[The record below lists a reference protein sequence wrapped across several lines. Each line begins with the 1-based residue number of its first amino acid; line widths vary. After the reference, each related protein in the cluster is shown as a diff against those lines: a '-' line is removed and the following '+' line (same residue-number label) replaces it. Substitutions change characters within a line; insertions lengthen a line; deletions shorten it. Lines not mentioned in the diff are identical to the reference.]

1 MIRYIHEPTEKMQ
14 LLVVRRN
21 PEMITLLEN
30 PCERA
35 QLLAVM
41 ADSGLITAIGSPSAN
56 TQLSVVRKDPH
67 LIREISVPDW
77 KAQLYAVGQDPELI
91 RFISEPAEK
100 VQLSVLNGD
109 ASLIRLVRTPTE
121 KAQMLAVGRNSSL
134 IGHIKNPTEKVQLMA
149 VHDSPAN
156 ILRIKNPSR
165 QACLSCLGSVMPGGT
180 AGIHFKEDI
189 SEAVK
194 NLFTRLGEIEER
206 YGELMRDAGHM
217 DTYDAR
223 YEATEKAEAYRTRKI
238 SAAVGTFRK
247 EAVLETSAVPE
258 KTVAVEKTEATEAQP
273 SSGEM
278 RFKGGRRELTLDDGT
293 ELQARWVLACDGA
306 ESHTRRL
313 AGIGVSR
320 FEYRQHCMLINIDT
334 DFAQEDITWQQ
345 FTPSGPRA
353 FLPLPGRH
361 GSLVW
366 YDSPA
371 RIRALAAMSNEALA
385 VEVRRHFPSRLGG
398 FTVTGKGSFPL
409 VRRHANDYHAGRV
422 VLLGDAAHTINPLA
436 GQGVNLGFKDV
447 ACWAGLLGKAGA
459 QWHELALAGRYEGR
473 RRPDN
478 LLMQS
483 GMDLFYGVFS
493 NEIGPLRLARNLA
506 LNLADK
512 AGPLKEMALRY
523 ALGLV

>member
-1 MIRYIHEPTEKMQ
+1 MEQCDIAIVGAGMVGAATA
-14 LLVVRRN
+14 
-21 PEMITLLEN
+21 
-30 PCERA
+30 C
-35 QLLAVM
+35 LLA
-41 ADSGLITAIGSPSAN
+41 AEG
-56 TQLSVVRKDPH
+56 LSVRVIETWLPEPYAPEQPLDLRVSAISQASVALLTRAGAWQYLQQMRLCPYRRLETWELDGFATRFDAVDLGLPQLGYIIENR
-67 LIREISVPDW
+67 LI
-77 KAQLYAVGQDPELI
+77 QLALLKRMEDFPTIQTH
-91 RFISEPAEK
+91 
-100 VQLSVLNGD
+100 
-109 ASLIRLVRTPTE
+109 TP
-121 KAQMLAVGRNSSL
+121 
-134 IGHIKNPTEKVQLMA
+134 
-149 VHDSPAN
+149 
-156 ILRIKNPSR
+156 
-165 QACLSCLGSVMPGGT
+165 
-180 AGIHFKEDI
+180 
-189 SEAVK
+189 
-194 NLFTRLGEIEER
+194 
-206 YGELMRDAGHM
+206 
-217 DTYDAR
+217 
-223 YEATEKAEAYRTRKI
+223 
-238 SAAVGTFRK
+238 AAVTSLRQGADD
-247 EAVLETSAVPE
+247 AV
-258 KTVAVEKTEATEAQP
+258 
-273 SSGEM
+273 
-278 RFKGGRRELTLDDGT
+278 LTLDDGT

-398 FTVTGKGSFPL
+398 FTVTDKGSFPL

>member
-1 MIRYIHEPTEKMQ
+1 MEQCDIAIVGAGMVGAATA
-14 LLVVRRN
+14 
-21 PEMITLLEN
+21 
-30 PCERA
+30 C
-35 QLLAVM
+35 LLA
-41 ADSGLITAIGSPSAN
+41 AEG
-56 TQLSVVRKDPH
+56 LSVRV
-67 LIREISVPDW
+67 IE
-77 KAQLYAVGQDPELI
+77 
-91 RFISEPAEK
+91 
-100 VQLSVLNGD
+100 
-109 ASLIRLVRTPTE
+109 
-121 KAQMLAVGRNSSL
+121 
-134 IGHIKNPTEKVQLMA
+134 
-149 VHDSPAN
+149 
-156 ILRIKNPSR
+156 
-165 QACLSCLGSVMPGGT
+165 
-180 AGIHFKEDI
+180 
-189 SEAVK
+189 
-194 NLFTRLGEIEER
+194 TRLPEPYAPEQPLDLRVSAISQASVALLTRAGAWQYLQQMRLCPYRRLETWELDGFATRFDAVDLGLPQLGYIIENRLIQLALLKRME
-206 YGELMRDAGHM
+206 DFPTIQTH
-217 DTYDAR
+217 TP
-223 YEATEKAEAYRTRKI
+223 
-238 SAAVGTFRK
+238 AAVTSLRQGADD
-247 EAVLETSAVPE
+247 AV
-258 KTVAVEKTEATEAQP
+258 
-273 SSGEM
+273 
-278 RFKGGRRELTLDDGT
+278 LTLDDGT

-345 FTPSGPRA
+345 FTSSGPRA

-398 FTVTGKGSFPL
+398 FTVTDKGSFPL

>member
-1 MIRYIHEPTEKMQ
+1 MEQCDIAIVGAGMVGAATA
-14 LLVVRRN
+14 
-21 PEMITLLEN
+21 
-30 PCERA
+30 C
-35 QLLAVM
+35 LLA
-41 ADSGLITAIGSPSAN
+41 AEG
-56 TQLSVVRKDPH
+56 LSVRV
-67 LIREISVPDW
+67 IE
-77 KAQLYAVGQDPELI
+77 
-91 RFISEPAEK
+91 
-100 VQLSVLNGD
+100 
-109 ASLIRLVRTPTE
+109 
-121 KAQMLAVGRNSSL
+121 
-134 IGHIKNPTEKVQLMA
+134 
-149 VHDSPAN
+149 
-156 ILRIKNPSR
+156 
-165 QACLSCLGSVMPGGT
+165 
-180 AGIHFKEDI
+180 
-189 SEAVK
+189 
-194 NLFTRLGEIEER
+194 TRLPEPYAPEQPLDLRVSAISQASVALLTRVGAWQYLQQMRLCPYRRLETWELDGFATRFDAVDLGLPQLGYIIENRLIQLALLKRME
-206 YGELMRDAGHM
+206 DFPTIQTH
-217 DTYDAR
+217 TP
-223 YEATEKAEAYRTRKI
+223 
-238 SAAVGTFRK
+238 AAVTSLRQSADD
-247 EAVLETSAVPE
+247 AV
-258 KTVAVEKTEATEAQP
+258 
-273 SSGEM
+273 
-278 RFKGGRRELTLDDGT
+278 LTLDDGT
-293 ELQARWVLACDGA
+293 ALQARWVLACDGA

-313 AGIGVSR
+313 AGIGGSR

-398 FTVTGKGSFPL
+398 FTVTDKGSFPL

>member
-1 MIRYIHEPTEKMQ
+1 MEQCDIAIVGAGMVGAATA
-14 LLVVRRN
+14 
-21 PEMITLLEN
+21 
-30 PCERA
+30 C
-35 QLLAVM
+35 LLA
-41 ADSGLITAIGSPSAN
+41 AEG
-56 TQLSVVRKDPH
+56 LSVRV
-67 LIREISVPDW
+67 IE
-77 KAQLYAVGQDPELI
+77 
-91 RFISEPAEK
+91 
-100 VQLSVLNGD
+100 
-109 ASLIRLVRTPTE
+109 
-121 KAQMLAVGRNSSL
+121 
-134 IGHIKNPTEKVQLMA
+134 
-149 VHDSPAN
+149 
-156 ILRIKNPSR
+156 
-165 QACLSCLGSVMPGGT
+165 
-180 AGIHFKEDI
+180 
-189 SEAVK
+189 
-194 NLFTRLGEIEER
+194 TRLPEPYAPEQSLDLRVSAISQASVALLTRAGAWQYLQQMRLCPYRRLETWELDGFATRFDAVDLGLPQLGYIIENRLIQLALLKRME
-206 YGELMRDAGHM
+206 DFPTIQTH
-217 DTYDAR
+217 TP
-223 YEATEKAEAYRTRKI
+223 
-238 SAAVGTFRK
+238 AAVTSLRQGADD
-247 EAVLETSAVPE
+247 AV
-258 KTVAVEKTEATEAQP
+258 
-273 SSGEM
+273 
-278 RFKGGRRELTLDDGT
+278 LTLDDGT

-398 FTVTGKGSFPL
+398 FTVTDKGSFPL

-447 ACWAGLLGKAGA
+447 ACWAELLGKAGA

>member
-1 MIRYIHEPTEKMQ
+1 MEQCDIAIVGAGMVGAATACLLAAQGLSVRVIETQ
-14 LLVVRRN
+14 L
-21 PEMITLLEN
+21 PEHYAPEQPLDLRVSAISQASVALLEQAGAWHHLQQMRLCPYRRLETWELDGFATRFN
-30 PCERA
+30 AADLGLP
-35 QLLAVM
+35 QLGYIIENRL
-41 ADSGLITAIGSPSAN
+41 
-56 TQLSVVRKDPH
+56 
-67 LIREISVPDW
+67 
-77 KAQLYAVGQDPELI
+77 
-91 RFISEPAEK
+91 
-100 VQLSVLNGD
+100 VQLALLKRMEDFPNIQTHTPAAVT
-109 ASLIRLVRTPTE
+109 SL
-121 KAQMLAVGRNSSL
+121 
-134 IGHIKNPTEKVQLMA
+134 
-149 VHDSPAN
+149 
-156 ILRIKNPSR
+156 R
-165 QACLSCLGSVMPGGT
+165 QSA
-180 AGIHFKEDI
+180 D
-189 SEAVK
+189 EAV
-194 NLFTRLGEIEER
+194 
-206 YGELMRDAGHM
+206 
-217 DTYDAR
+217 
-223 YEATEKAEAYRTRKI
+223 
-238 SAAVGTFRK
+238 
-247 EAVLETSAVPE
+247 
-258 KTVAVEKTEATEAQP
+258 
-273 SSGEM
+273 
-278 RFKGGRRELTLDDGT
+278 LTLDDGT
-293 ELQARWVLACDGA
+293 ELATRWVLACDGA
-306 ESHTRRL
+306 ESHTRKL

-353 FLPLPGRH
+353 FLPLTGQH

-371 RIRALAAMSNEALA
+371 RIRALAAMSNEGLA
-385 VEVRRHFPSRLGG
+385 AEVRRHFPSRLGG

-447 ACWAGLLGKAGA
+447 ACWVDLLQGAGA
-459 QWHELALAGRYEGR
+459 DWHQAVLAERYERR

-493 NEIGPLRLARNLA
+493 NEIGPLKLARNLA

>member
-1 MIRYIHEPTEKMQ
+1 MEQCDIAIVGAGMVGAATA
-14 LLVVRRN
+14 
-21 PEMITLLEN
+21 
-30 PCERA
+30 C
-35 QLLAVM
+35 LLA
-41 ADSGLITAIGSPSAN
+41 AEG
-56 TQLSVVRKDPH
+56 LSVRV
-67 LIREISVPDW
+67 IE
-77 KAQLYAVGQDPELI
+77 
-91 RFISEPAEK
+91 
-100 VQLSVLNGD
+100 
-109 ASLIRLVRTPTE
+109 
-121 KAQMLAVGRNSSL
+121 
-134 IGHIKNPTEKVQLMA
+134 
-149 VHDSPAN
+149 
-156 ILRIKNPSR
+156 
-165 QACLSCLGSVMPGGT
+165 
-180 AGIHFKEDI
+180 
-189 SEAVK
+189 
-194 NLFTRLGEIEER
+194 TRLPEPYAPEQSLDLRVSAISQASVALLTRAGAWQYLQQMRLCPYRRLETWELDGFATRFDAVDLGLPQLGYIIENRLIQLALLKRME
-206 YGELMRDAGHM
+206 DFPTIQTH
-217 DTYDAR
+217 TP
-223 YEATEKAEAYRTRKI
+223 
-238 SAAVGTFRK
+238 AAVTSLRQSADD
-247 EAVLETSAVPE
+247 AV
-258 KTVAVEKTEATEAQP
+258 
-273 SSGEM
+273 
-278 RFKGGRRELTLDDGT
+278 LTLDDGT

-371 RIRALAAMSNEALA
+371 RIRALAAMSNETLA

-398 FTVTGKGSFPL
+398 FTVTAKGSFPL

-447 ACWAGLLGKAGA
+447 ACWTGLLGKAGA

>member
-1 MIRYIHEPTEKMQ
+1 MEQCDIAIVGAGMVGAATA
-14 LLVVRRN
+14 
-21 PEMITLLEN
+21 
-30 PCERA
+30 C
-35 QLLAVM
+35 LLA
-41 ADSGLITAIGSPSAN
+41 AEG
-56 TQLSVVRKDPH
+56 LSVRV
-67 LIREISVPDW
+67 IE
-77 KAQLYAVGQDPELI
+77 
-91 RFISEPAEK
+91 
-100 VQLSVLNGD
+100 
-109 ASLIRLVRTPTE
+109 
-121 KAQMLAVGRNSSL
+121 
-134 IGHIKNPTEKVQLMA
+134 
-149 VHDSPAN
+149 
-156 ILRIKNPSR
+156 
-165 QACLSCLGSVMPGGT
+165 
-180 AGIHFKEDI
+180 
-189 SEAVK
+189 
-194 NLFTRLGEIEER
+194 TRLPEPYAPGQPLDLRVSAISQASVALLTRAGAWQYLQQMRLCPYRRLETWELDGFATRFDAVDLGLPQLGYIIENRLIQLALLKRME
-206 YGELMRDAGHM
+206 DFPTIQTH
-217 DTYDAR
+217 TP
-223 YEATEKAEAYRTRKI
+223 
-238 SAAVGTFRK
+238 AAVTSLRQGADD
-247 EAVLETSAVPE
+247 AV
-258 KTVAVEKTEATEAQP
+258 
-273 SSGEM
+273 
-278 RFKGGRRELTLDDGT
+278 LTLDDGT

-398 FTVTGKGSFPL
+398 FTVTDKGSFPL

>member
-1 MIRYIHEPTEKMQ
+1 MEQCDIAIVGAGMVGAATA
-14 LLVVRRN
+14 
-21 PEMITLLEN
+21 
-30 PCERA
+30 C
-35 QLLAVM
+35 LLA
-41 ADSGLITAIGSPSAN
+41 AEG
-56 TQLSVVRKDPH
+56 LSVRV
-67 LIREISVPDW
+67 IE
-77 KAQLYAVGQDPELI
+77 
-91 RFISEPAEK
+91 
-100 VQLSVLNGD
+100 
-109 ASLIRLVRTPTE
+109 
-121 KAQMLAVGRNSSL
+121 
-134 IGHIKNPTEKVQLMA
+134 
-149 VHDSPAN
+149 
-156 ILRIKNPSR
+156 
-165 QACLSCLGSVMPGGT
+165 
-180 AGIHFKEDI
+180 
-189 SEAVK
+189 
-194 NLFTRLGEIEER
+194 TRLPEPYAPEQSLDLRVSAISQASVALLTRAGAWQYLQQMRLCPYRRLETWELDGFATRFDAVDLGLPQLGYIIENRLIQLALLKRME
-206 YGELMRDAGHM
+206 DFPTIQTH
-217 DTYDAR
+217 TP
-223 YEATEKAEAYRTRKI
+223 
-238 SAAVGTFRK
+238 AAVTSLRQGADD
-247 EAVLETSAVPE
+247 AV
-258 KTVAVEKTEATEAQP
+258 
-273 SSGEM
+273 
-278 RFKGGRRELTLDDGT
+278 LTLDDGT

-334 DFAQEDITWQQ
+334 DFVQEDITWQQ

-398 FTVTGKGSFPL
+398 FTVTDKGSFPL

>member
-1 MIRYIHEPTEKMQ
+1 MEQCDIAIVGAGMVGAATA
-14 LLVVRRN
+14 
-21 PEMITLLEN
+21 
-30 PCERA
+30 C
-35 QLLAVM
+35 LLA
-41 ADSGLITAIGSPSAN
+41 AEG
-56 TQLSVVRKDPH
+56 LSVRV
-67 LIREISVPDW
+67 IE
-77 KAQLYAVGQDPELI
+77 
-91 RFISEPAEK
+91 
-100 VQLSVLNGD
+100 
-109 ASLIRLVRTPTE
+109 
-121 KAQMLAVGRNSSL
+121 
-134 IGHIKNPTEKVQLMA
+134 
-149 VHDSPAN
+149 
-156 ILRIKNPSR
+156 
-165 QACLSCLGSVMPGGT
+165 
-180 AGIHFKEDI
+180 
-189 SEAVK
+189 
-194 NLFTRLGEIEER
+194 TRLPEPYAPEQPLDLRVSAISQASVALLTRAGAWQYLQQMRLCPYRRLETWELDGFATCFDAVELGLPQLGYIIENRLIQLALLKRMED
-206 YGELMRDAGHM
+206 LPTIQTH
-217 DTYDAR
+217 TP
-223 YEATEKAEAYRTRKI
+223 
-238 SAAVGTFRK
+238 AAVTSLRQGADD
-247 EAVLETSAVPE
+247 AV
-258 KTVAVEKTEATEAQP
+258 
-273 SSGEM
+273 
-278 RFKGGRRELTLDDGT
+278 LTLDDGT

-398 FTVTGKGSFPL
+398 FTVTAKGSFPL

-447 ACWAGLLGKAGA
+447 ACWTGLLGKAGA

>member
-1 MIRYIHEPTEKMQ
+1 MEQCDIAIVGAGMVGAATACLLAAQGLSVRVIETQ
-14 LLVVRRN
+14 L
-21 PEMITLLEN
+21 PEHYARSQPLDLRVSAISQASVALLEQAGAWHHLQQMRLCPYRRLETWELDGFATRFN
-30 PCERA
+30 AADLGLP
-35 QLLAVM
+35 QLGYIIENRL
-41 ADSGLITAIGSPSAN
+41 
-56 TQLSVVRKDPH
+56 
-67 LIREISVPDW
+67 
-77 KAQLYAVGQDPELI
+77 
-91 RFISEPAEK
+91 
-100 VQLSVLNGD
+100 VQLALLKRMEDFPNIQTHTPAAVT
-109 ASLIRLVRTPTE
+109 SL
-121 KAQMLAVGRNSSL
+121 
-134 IGHIKNPTEKVQLMA
+134 
-149 VHDSPAN
+149 
-156 ILRIKNPSR
+156 R
-165 QACLSCLGSVMPGGT
+165 QSA
-180 AGIHFKEDI
+180 D
-189 SEAVK
+189 EAV
-194 NLFTRLGEIEER
+194 
-206 YGELMRDAGHM
+206 
-217 DTYDAR
+217 
-223 YEATEKAEAYRTRKI
+223 
-238 SAAVGTFRK
+238 
-247 EAVLETSAVPE
+247 
-258 KTVAVEKTEATEAQP
+258 
-273 SSGEM
+273 
-278 RFKGGRRELTLDDGT
+278 LTLDDGS
-293 ELQARWVLACDGA
+293 ELAARWVLACDGA
-306 ESHTRRL
+306 ESHTRKL

-353 FLPLPGRH
+353 FLPLTGQH

-385 VEVRRHFPSRLGG
+385 AEVRRHFPSRLGG

-447 ACWAGLLGKAGA
+447 ACWVDLLQGAGA
-459 QWHELALAGRYEGR
+459 DWHQAVLAERYERR

-493 NEIGPLRLARNLA
+493 NEIGPLKLARNLA

>member
-1 MIRYIHEPTEKMQ
+1 MEQCDIAIVGAGMVGAATA
-14 LLVVRRN
+14 
-21 PEMITLLEN
+21 
-30 PCERA
+30 C
-35 QLLAVM
+35 LLA
-41 ADSGLITAIGSPSAN
+41 AEG
-56 TQLSVVRKDPH
+56 LSVRV
-67 LIREISVPDW
+67 IE
-77 KAQLYAVGQDPELI
+77 
-91 RFISEPAEK
+91 
-100 VQLSVLNGD
+100 
-109 ASLIRLVRTPTE
+109 
-121 KAQMLAVGRNSSL
+121 
-134 IGHIKNPTEKVQLMA
+134 
-149 VHDSPAN
+149 
-156 ILRIKNPSR
+156 
-165 QACLSCLGSVMPGGT
+165 
-180 AGIHFKEDI
+180 
-189 SEAVK
+189 
-194 NLFTRLGEIEER
+194 TRLPEPYAPEQSLDLRVSAISQASVALLTRAGAWQYLQQMRLCPYRRLETWELDGFATRFDAVDLGLPQLGYIIENRLIQLALLKRME
-206 YGELMRDAGHM
+206 DFPTIQTH
-217 DTYDAR
+217 TP
-223 YEATEKAEAYRTRKI
+223 
-238 SAAVGTFRK
+238 AAVTSLRQGADD
-247 EAVLETSAVPE
+247 AV
-258 KTVAVEKTEATEAQP
+258 
-273 SSGEM
+273 
-278 RFKGGRRELTLDDGT
+278 LTLDDGT

-398 FTVTGKGSFPL
+398 FTVTVKGSFPL

-447 ACWAGLLGKAGA
+447 ACWTGLLGKAGA

>member
-1 MIRYIHEPTEKMQ
+1 MEQCDIAIVGAGMVGAATA
-14 LLVVRRN
+14 
-21 PEMITLLEN
+21 
-30 PCERA
+30 C
-35 QLLAVM
+35 LLA
-41 ADSGLITAIGSPSAN
+41 AEG
-56 TQLSVVRKDPH
+56 LSVRV
-67 LIREISVPDW
+67 IE
-77 KAQLYAVGQDPELI
+77 
-91 RFISEPAEK
+91 
-100 VQLSVLNGD
+100 
-109 ASLIRLVRTPTE
+109 
-121 KAQMLAVGRNSSL
+121 
-134 IGHIKNPTEKVQLMA
+134 
-149 VHDSPAN
+149 
-156 ILRIKNPSR
+156 
-165 QACLSCLGSVMPGGT
+165 
-180 AGIHFKEDI
+180 
-189 SEAVK
+189 
-194 NLFTRLGEIEER
+194 TRLPEPYAPEQPLDLRVSAISQASVALLTRAGAWQYLQQMRLCPYRRLETWELDGFATRFDAVDLGLPQLGYIIENRLIQLALLKRME
-206 YGELMRDAGHM
+206 DFPTIQTH
-217 DTYDAR
+217 TP
-223 YEATEKAEAYRTRKI
+223 
-238 SAAVGTFRK
+238 AAVTSLRQSADD
-247 EAVLETSAVPE
+247 AV
-258 KTVAVEKTEATEAQP
+258 
-273 SSGEM
+273 
-278 RFKGGRRELTLDDGT
+278 LTLDDGT

-313 AGIGVSR
+313 ADIGVSR

-398 FTVTGKGSFPL
+398 FTVTAKGSFPL

>member
-1 MIRYIHEPTEKMQ
+1 MRLCPYRRLETWELDGFATRFNAADLGLPQLGYIIENRLVQLALLKRMEDFPTIQ
-14 LLVVRRN
+14 THT
-21 PEMITLLEN
+21 P
-30 PCERA
+30 A
-35 QLLAVM
+35 AVM
-41 ADSGLITAIGSPSAN
+41 SLHQSAD
-56 TQLSVVRKDPH
+56 
-67 LIREISVPDW
+67 
-77 KAQLYAVGQDPELI
+77 
-91 RFISEPAEK
+91 
-100 VQLSVLNGD
+100 
-109 ASLIRLVRTPTE
+109 
-121 KAQMLAVGRNSSL
+121 
-134 IGHIKNPTEKVQLMA
+134 
-149 VHDSPAN
+149 
-156 ILRIKNPSR
+156 
-165 QACLSCLGSVMPGGT
+165 
-180 AGIHFKEDI
+180 
-189 SEAVK
+189 EAV
-194 NLFTRLGEIEER
+194 
-206 YGELMRDAGHM
+206 
-217 DTYDAR
+217 
-223 YEATEKAEAYRTRKI
+223 
-238 SAAVGTFRK
+238 
-247 EAVLETSAVPE
+247 
-258 KTVAVEKTEATEAQP
+258 
-273 SSGEM
+273 
-278 RFKGGRRELTLDDGT
+278 LTLDDGT
-293 ELQARWVLACDGA
+293 ELAARWVLACDGA
-306 ESHTRRL
+306 ESHTRKL

-353 FLPLPGRH
+353 FLPLPGQH

-371 RIRALAAMSNEALA
+371 RIRALAAMSNEGLA
-385 VEVRRHFPSRLGG
+385 AEVRRHFPSRLGG

-447 ACWAGLLGKAGA
+447 ACWADLLQGAGA
-459 QWHELALAGRYEGR
+459 DWHQLALAERYERR

-493 NEIGPLRLARNLA
+493 NEIGPLKLARNLA

>member
-1 MIRYIHEPTEKMQ
+1 MEQCDIAIVGAGMVGAATAC
-14 LLVVRRN
+14 LLAAQGLSVRVIETRL
-21 PEMITLLEN
+21 PEQYAPEQPLDLRVSAISQASGALLEQAGAWQHLQQMRLCPYRRLETWELDGFATRFN
-30 PCERA
+30 AADLGLP
-35 QLLAVM
+35 QLGYIIENRL
-41 ADSGLITAIGSPSAN
+41 
-56 TQLSVVRKDPH
+56 
-67 LIREISVPDW
+67 
-77 KAQLYAVGQDPELI
+77 
-91 RFISEPAEK
+91 
-100 VQLSVLNGD
+100 VQLALLRRMEDFPN
-109 ASLIRLVRTPTE
+109 IQTHTP
-121 KAQMLAVGRNSSL
+121 AAVKG
-134 IGHIKNPTEKVQLMA
+134 
-149 VHDSPAN
+149 
-156 ILRIKNPSR
+156 LRQS
-165 QACLSCLGSVMPGGT
+165 A
-180 AGIHFKEDI
+180 D
-189 SEAVK
+189 EAV
-194 NLFTRLGEIEER
+194 
-206 YGELMRDAGHM
+206 
-217 DTYDAR
+217 
-223 YEATEKAEAYRTRKI
+223 
-238 SAAVGTFRK
+238 
-247 EAVLETSAVPE
+247 
-258 KTVAVEKTEATEAQP
+258 
-273 SSGEM
+273 
-278 RFKGGRRELTLDDGT
+278 LTLDDGS
-293 ELQARWVLACDGA
+293 ELAARWVLACDGA
-306 ESHTRRL
+306 ESHTRKL

-334 DFAQEDITWQQ
+334 DFEQEDITWQQ

-385 VEVRRHFPSRLGG
+385 TEVRRHFPSRLGG
-398 FTVTGKGSFPL
+398 FAVTAKGSFPL

-447 ACWAGLLGKAGA
+447 ACWNDLLQGAGA
-459 QWHELALAGRYEGR
+459 DWHQLALAGRYERR

-493 NEIGPLRLARNLA
+493 NEIGPLKLARNLA

>member
-1 MIRYIHEPTEKMQ
+1 MEQCDIAIVGAGMVGAATA
-14 LLVVRRN
+14 
-21 PEMITLLEN
+21 
-30 PCERA
+30 C
-35 QLLAVM
+35 LLA
-41 ADSGLITAIGSPSAN
+41 AEG
-56 TQLSVVRKDPH
+56 LSVRV
-67 LIREISVPDW
+67 IE
-77 KAQLYAVGQDPELI
+77 
-91 RFISEPAEK
+91 
-100 VQLSVLNGD
+100 
-109 ASLIRLVRTPTE
+109 
-121 KAQMLAVGRNSSL
+121 
-134 IGHIKNPTEKVQLMA
+134 
-149 VHDSPAN
+149 
-156 ILRIKNPSR
+156 
-165 QACLSCLGSVMPGGT
+165 
-180 AGIHFKEDI
+180 
-189 SEAVK
+189 
-194 NLFTRLGEIEER
+194 TRLPEPYAPEQSLDLRVSAISQASVALLTRAGAWQYLQQMRLCPYRRLETWELDGFATRFDAVDLGLPQLGYIIENRLIQLALLKRME
-206 YGELMRDAGHM
+206 DFPTIQTH
-217 DTYDAR
+217 TP
-223 YEATEKAEAYRTRKI
+223 
-238 SAAVGTFRK
+238 AAVTSLRQSADD
-247 EAVLETSAVPE
+247 AV
-258 KTVAVEKTEATEAQP
+258 
-273 SSGEM
+273 
-278 RFKGGRRELTLDDGT
+278 LTLDDGT

-306 ESHTRRL
+306 ESQTRRL

-398 FTVTGKGSFPL
+398 FTVTDKGSFPL

-447 ACWAGLLGKAGA
+447 ACWTGLLGKAGA

>member
-1 MIRYIHEPTEKMQ
+1 MEHCDIAIVGAGMVGAATACLLAAQGLSIRVIETQLPAPYAPEQPLDLRVSAISQASVALLTQAGAWQGLQQMRLCPYRRLETWELDGFATRFDAADLGLPQLGYIIENRLVQ
-14 LLVVRRN
+14 LALLKRMEDFPNIQTHTPAAVTRLQQSADHA
-21 PEMITLLEN
+21 TLL
-30 PCERA
+30 
-35 QLLAVM
+35 
-41 ADSGLITAIGSPSAN
+41 
-56 TQLSVVRKDPH
+56 
-67 LIREISVPDW
+67 
-77 KAQLYAVGQDPELI
+77 
-91 RFISEPAEK
+91 
-100 VQLSVLNGD
+100 
-109 ASLIRLVRTPTE
+109 
-121 KAQMLAVGRNSSL
+121 
-134 IGHIKNPTEKVQLMA
+134 
-149 VHDSPAN
+149 
-156 ILRIKNPSR
+156 
-165 QACLSCLGSVMPGGT
+165 
-180 AGIHFKEDI
+180 
-189 SEAVK
+189 
-194 NLFTRLGEIEER
+194 
-206 YGELMRDAGHM
+206 
-217 DTYDAR
+217 
-223 YEATEKAEAYRTRKI
+223 
-238 SAAVGTFRK
+238 
-247 EAVLETSAVPE
+247 
-258 KTVAVEKTEATEAQP
+258 
-273 SSGEM
+273 
-278 RFKGGRRELTLDDGT
+278 LDDGT

-306 ESHTRRL
+306 ESLTRRL

-334 DFAQEDITWQQ
+334 DFEQEDITWQQ

-371 RIRALAAMSNEALA
+371 RIRALSAMSNEALTA
-385 VEVRRHFPSRLGG
+385 EVRRHFPARLGG
-398 FTVTGKGSFPL
+398 FQVTGKGSFPL

-422 VLLGDAAHTINPLA
+422 LLLGDAAHTINPLA

-447 ACWAGLLGKAGA
+447 ACWVELLHKAGGD
-459 QWHELALAGRYEGR
+459 WHQLALAGRYERR

>member
-1 MIRYIHEPTEKMQ
+1 MEQCDIAIVGAGMVGAATA
-14 LLVVRRN
+14 
-21 PEMITLLEN
+21 
-30 PCERA
+30 C
-35 QLLAVM
+35 LLA
-41 ADSGLITAIGSPSAN
+41 AEG
-56 TQLSVVRKDPH
+56 LSVRV
-67 LIREISVPDW
+67 IE
-77 KAQLYAVGQDPELI
+77 
-91 RFISEPAEK
+91 
-100 VQLSVLNGD
+100 
-109 ASLIRLVRTPTE
+109 
-121 KAQMLAVGRNSSL
+121 
-134 IGHIKNPTEKVQLMA
+134 
-149 VHDSPAN
+149 
-156 ILRIKNPSR
+156 
-165 QACLSCLGSVMPGGT
+165 
-180 AGIHFKEDI
+180 
-189 SEAVK
+189 
-194 NLFTRLGEIEER
+194 TRLPEPYAPEQPLDLRVSAISQASVALLTRAGAWQYLQQMRLCPYRRLETWELDGFATRFDAVDLGLPQLGYIIENRLIQLALLKRME
-206 YGELMRDAGHM
+206 DFPTIQTH
-217 DTYDAR
+217 TP
-223 YEATEKAEAYRTRKI
+223 
-238 SAAVGTFRK
+238 AAVTSLRQSADD
-247 EAVLETSAVPE
+247 AV
-258 KTVAVEKTEATEAQP
+258 
-273 SSGEM
+273 
-278 RFKGGRRELTLDDGT
+278 LTLDDGT

-371 RIRALAAMSNEALA
+371 RIRALAAMSNETLA

-398 FTVTGKGSFPL
+398 FTVTDKGSFPL

-447 ACWAGLLGKAGA
+447 ACWTGLLGKAGA

>member
-1 MIRYIHEPTEKMQ
+1 MEQCDIAIVGAGMVGAATA
-14 LLVVRRN
+14 
-21 PEMITLLEN
+21 
-30 PCERA
+30 C
-35 QLLAVM
+35 LLA
-41 ADSGLITAIGSPSAN
+41 AEG
-56 TQLSVVRKDPH
+56 LSVRVIEARLPEPYAPEQSLDLRVSAISQASVALLTRAGAWQYLQQMRLCPYRRLETWELDGFATRFDAVDLGLPQLGYIIENR
-67 LIREISVPDW
+67 LI
-77 KAQLYAVGQDPELI
+77 QLALLKRMEDFPTIQTH
-91 RFISEPAEK
+91 
-100 VQLSVLNGD
+100 
-109 ASLIRLVRTPTE
+109 TP
-121 KAQMLAVGRNSSL
+121 
-134 IGHIKNPTEKVQLMA
+134 
-149 VHDSPAN
+149 
-156 ILRIKNPSR
+156 
-165 QACLSCLGSVMPGGT
+165 
-180 AGIHFKEDI
+180 
-189 SEAVK
+189 
-194 NLFTRLGEIEER
+194 
-206 YGELMRDAGHM
+206 
-217 DTYDAR
+217 
-223 YEATEKAEAYRTRKI
+223 
-238 SAAVGTFRK
+238 AAVTSLRQGADD
-247 EAVLETSAVPE
+247 AV
-258 KTVAVEKTEATEAQP
+258 
-273 SSGEM
+273 
-278 RFKGGRRELTLDDGT
+278 LTLDDGT

-398 FTVTGKGSFPL
+398 FTVTAKGSFPL
-409 VRRHANDYHAGRV
+409 VRRHANDYHSGRV

-447 ACWAGLLGKAGA
+447 ACWAELLGKAGA

>member
-1 MIRYIHEPTEKMQ
+1 MEQCDIAIVGAGMVGAATA
-14 LLVVRRN
+14 
-21 PEMITLLEN
+21 
-30 PCERA
+30 C
-35 QLLAVM
+35 LLA
-41 ADSGLITAIGSPSAN
+41 AEG
-56 TQLSVVRKDPH
+56 LSVRV
-67 LIREISVPDW
+67 IE
-77 KAQLYAVGQDPELI
+77 
-91 RFISEPAEK
+91 
-100 VQLSVLNGD
+100 
-109 ASLIRLVRTPTE
+109 
-121 KAQMLAVGRNSSL
+121 
-134 IGHIKNPTEKVQLMA
+134 
-149 VHDSPAN
+149 
-156 ILRIKNPSR
+156 
-165 QACLSCLGSVMPGGT
+165 
-180 AGIHFKEDI
+180 
-189 SEAVK
+189 
-194 NLFTRLGEIEER
+194 TRLPEPYAPEQSLDLRVSAISQASVALLTRAGAWQYLQQMRLCPYRRLETWELDGFATRFDAVDLGLPQLGYIIENRLIQLALLKRME
-206 YGELMRDAGHM
+206 DFPTIQTH
-217 DTYDAR
+217 TP
-223 YEATEKAEAYRTRKI
+223 
-238 SAAVGTFRK
+238 AAVTSLRQSADD
-247 EAVLETSAVPE
+247 AV
-258 KTVAVEKTEATEAQP
+258 
-273 SSGEM
+273 
-278 RFKGGRRELTLDDGT
+278 LTLDDGT

-353 FLPLPGRH
+353 FLPLPGCH

-398 FTVTGKGSFPL
+398 FTVTAKGSFPL

-447 ACWAGLLGKAGA
+447 ACWTGLLGKAGP

>member
-1 MIRYIHEPTEKMQ
+1 MEQCDIAIVGAGMVGAATACLLAAQGLSVRVIETQ
-14 LLVVRRN
+14 L
-21 PEMITLLEN
+21 PEQYAPEQPLDLRVSAISQASVALLEQAGAWHHLQQMRLCPYRRLETWELDGFATRFN
-30 PCERA
+30 AADLGLP
-35 QLLAVM
+35 QLGYIIENRL
-41 ADSGLITAIGSPSAN
+41 
-56 TQLSVVRKDPH
+56 
-67 LIREISVPDW
+67 
-77 KAQLYAVGQDPELI
+77 
-91 RFISEPAEK
+91 
-100 VQLSVLNGD
+100 VQLALLKRMEDFPTIQTHTPAAV
-109 ASLIRLVRTPTE
+109 ASL
-121 KAQMLAVGRNSSL
+121 
-134 IGHIKNPTEKVQLMA
+134 
-149 VHDSPAN
+149 
-156 ILRIKNPSR
+156 R
-165 QACLSCLGSVMPGGT
+165 QSA
-180 AGIHFKEDI
+180 D
-189 SEAVK
+189 EAV
-194 NLFTRLGEIEER
+194 
-206 YGELMRDAGHM
+206 
-217 DTYDAR
+217 
-223 YEATEKAEAYRTRKI
+223 
-238 SAAVGTFRK
+238 
-247 EAVLETSAVPE
+247 
-258 KTVAVEKTEATEAQP
+258 
-273 SSGEM
+273 
-278 RFKGGRRELTLDDGT
+278 LTLDDGT
-293 ELQARWVLACDGA
+293 ELAARWVLACDGA
-306 ESHTRRL
+306 ESHTRKL

-353 FLPLPGRH
+353 FLPLTGQH

-371 RIRALAAMSNEALA
+371 RIRSLAAMSNEALA
-385 VEVRRHFPSRLGG
+385 AEVRRHFPSRLGG

-447 ACWAGLLGKAGA
+447 ACWVDLLQGAGA
-459 QWHELALAGRYEGR
+459 DWHQAVLAEHYERR

-493 NEIGPLRLARNLA
+493 NEIGPLKLARNLA